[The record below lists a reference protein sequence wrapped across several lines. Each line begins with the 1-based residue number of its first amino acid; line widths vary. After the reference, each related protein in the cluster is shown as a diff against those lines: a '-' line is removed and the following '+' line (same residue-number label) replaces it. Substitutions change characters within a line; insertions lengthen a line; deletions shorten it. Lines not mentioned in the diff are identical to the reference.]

1 MSAQISRRE
10 GFKRGC
16 DPYGVECGRGVD
28 VAPGSGD
35 PGLWDGYAPHTSI
48 MRILR
53 MRENTIHTCE
63 NTNESAELRFAAPRW
78 GAEGN

>member
-1 MSAQISRRE
+1 MRPLQGRVRPW
-10 GFKRGC
+10 GGRV
-16 DPYGVECGRGVD
+16 PGVC
-28 VAPGSGD
+28 D
-35 PGLWDGYAPHTSI
+35 PGLWDGYALHTSI